1 MSNRTEQALLIAFS
15 DLHGYSRHASR
26 TPDAEVAET
35 MEQLYQR
42 TEAAVAKAGGRVV
55 KFIGD
60 SAMMVFPED
69 AVDRGVHAL
78 LDLKDDVEQWL
89 ATIGWKSNMV
99 VKAHYGTVIAGSYG
113 AQQRFDV
120 IGFAV
125 NTAAMLDSRGFA
137 LSAQAFRKL
146 APDTRKRFKKHTP
159 PITYIR
165 AEDPHNWR

>member
-1 MSNRTEQALLIAFS
+1 MSNRTEQPMLIAFS

-35 MEQLYQR
+35 MDALYR
-42 TEAAVAKAGGRVV
+42 RIEAGVTEAGGRVI

-60 SAMMVFPED
+60 AALMVFPEH
-69 AVDRGVHAL
+69 AVDRGVIAL
-78 LDLKDDVEQWL
+78 LELKDDIEQWL
-89 ATIGWKSNMV
+89 ATLGWKSNMV
-99 VKAHYGTVIAGSYG
+99 VKVHFGTVIAGNYG
-113 AQQRFDV
+113 AEERFDA

-125 NTAAMLDSRGFA
+125 NTAAMLDSRSFA

-146 APDTRKRFKKHTP
+146 APETRRRFKKHTP

-165 AEDPHNWR
+165 TEDRHG